1 MTVYSRLEDLYSLL
15 HYIQLE
21 PWGKHHRG
29 VPTLQEWPRLTRV
42 PMTGNFS
49 FFKTFV
55 TVPFQNKDPRAIQV
69 IQVILESIREFV
81 TKRPVT
87 LPREIAN
94 APVYNPTVLRREKK
108 MRDKDGNPIVSL
120 PEKHIDIVHLDF
132 SKDEREIYD
141 ALFQNAKSKFLG
153 YAKEGTVLQN
163 VTAIFSILMRLRQ
176 AVLHPSLV
184 LKRLKE
190 NLRIR
195 QAQRAA
201 GHVGSEDADGGVGPI
216 EDVAIQRMIER
227 YIAGSA
233 DAGSEAAASQVID
246 EMLDI
251 DSSHGVKPE
260 LGECMLCMEVS
271 SKTEDLCR
279 EVVELKQHH
288 LPAARRSPGLDA
300 GVPTHRLQRLR
311 LAAFD

>member
-1 MTVYSRLEDLYSLL
+1 MTDAACY
-15 HYIQLE
+15 
-21 PWGKHHRG
+21 
-29 VPTLQEWPRLTRV
+29 T
-42 PMTGNFS
+42 
-49 FFKTFV
+49 
-55 TVPFQNKDPRAIQV
+55 
-69 IQVILESIREFV
+69 
-81 TKRPVT
+81 
-87 LPREIAN
+87 
-94 APVYNPTVLRREKK
+94 PTVLRREKK

-120 PEKHIDIVHLDF
+120 PEKHIDIAHLDF
-132 SKDEREIYD
+132 SKDEREIYN

-201 GHVGSEDADGGVGPI
+201 GHVNSEDADGGSGQAGPI

-271 SKTEDLCR
+271 SRMAESCR
-279 EVVELKQHH
+279 DVVALNSFIFRQPVEVPVWMPVCQHIGCKACVLQH
-288 LPAARRSPGLDA
+288 LTDCQDA
-300 GVPTHRLQRLR
+300 GESVRVIQASLESTC
-311 LAAFD
+311 

>member
-1 MTVYSRLEDLYSLL
+1 MSNVAVY
-15 HYIQLE
+15 
-21 PWGKHHRG
+21 
-29 VPTLQEWPRLTRV
+29 
-42 PMTGNFS
+42 
-49 FFKTFV
+49 
-55 TVPFQNKDPRAIQV
+55 
-69 IQVILESIREFV
+69 
-81 TKRPVT
+81 T
-87 LPREIAN
+87 LP
-94 APVYNPTVLRREKK
+94 VLRREKK

-132 SKDEREIYD
+132 SKDEREIYN

-201 GHVGSEDADGGVGPI
+201 GHGDSEDADGGVGPI

-271 SKTEDLCR
+271 SRMGVWCPDVDALNSFTFGQPV
-279 EVVELKQHH
+279 EVPVWMPVCQHIGCKGCVLQH
-288 LPAARRSPGLDA
+288 LTDCQDA
-300 GVPTHRLQRLR
+300 GEAVRIIQASLESTC
-311 LAAFD
+311 

>member
-1 MTVYSRLEDLYSLL
+1 
-15 HYIQLE
+15 
-21 PWGKHHRG
+21 
-29 VPTLQEWPRLTRV
+29 
-42 PMTGNFS
+42 
-49 FFKTFV
+49 
-55 TVPFQNKDPRAIQV
+55 
-69 IQVILESIREFV
+69 
-81 TKRPVT
+81 
-87 LPREIAN
+87 
-94 APVYNPTVLRREKK
+94 